1 MTFGEKVKALREEK
15 GMSQDALAK
24 EIGVTGR
31 SVRNWELKNL
41 VPRNGV
47 VYEKLAKALGCE
59 TAYLVSSEDAFV
71 TEASEKYGSRG
82 ETQAR
87 MILEQAAA
95 MFAGGGLSEDDKVA
109 FMDEIQAL
117 YLDSKE
123 RSRKFT
129 PKKYRKTRKK

>member
-24 EIGVTGR
+24 EIGVTAR

-47 VYEKLAKALGCE
+47 VYEKLAKSLGCE

-71 TEASEKYGSRG
+71 TEASEKYGFFRFF
-82 ETQAR
+82 AR
-87 MILEQAAA
+87 TSI
-95 MFAGGGLSEDDKVA
+95 KVLL
-109 FMDEIQAL
+109 FHISQLLTLVMYTI
-117 YLDSKE
+117 
-123 RSRKFT
+123 
-129 PKKYRKTRKK
+129 